1 MSELT
6 DHMRTAA
13 ATIEIVV
20 RLYSLGTSDH
30 VALSADW
37 LRKEADVLDRRIA
50 GAE

>member
-37 LRKEADVLDRRIA
+37 LRKEADVLDRPIA

>member
-1 MSELT
+1 MSIT
-6 DHMRTAA
+6 DEMRAA
-13 ATIEIVV
+13 ADTIERVV

-37 LRKEADVLDRRIA
+37 LRNEADVLDRPIA

>member
-6 DHMRTAA
+6 DEMRIAA
-13 ATIEIVV
+13 ATIERVV

-37 LRKEADVLDRRIA
+37 LRNEADVLDRPIV